1 MTETEISPEVS
12 DIWELFG
19 RHIRHA
25 RNAKDLSL
33 RQLSGVLSWHFSLI
47 GKWERGINRPP
58 AEAVERLDRTLEM
71 DGRLVSLYAVVVEL
85 DQFRRRMLK
94 IRPSAS
100 VRNEDDDMDRRA
112 ALRLMSALSAGV
124 TVPVGTLETI
134 LGSVER
140 SFDLRDDH
148 HIDDWHRTVQT
159 YGQLYYAQP
168 PNALIPDLTADL
180 LEVGR
185 LLQDPRTGL
194 PRNELLRVGSQL
206 TALMATDFNDAGNR
220 RSARLA
226 WQTARRT
233 ADASA
238 DRNLAVWVR
247 AREADCLFWQDQ
259 PQSMIAALLDD
270 ALAQS
275 HATPSTGHAMALEVR
290 AKLAAL
296 DGRSADAIAAL
307 NELTDTYERLP
318 DHATTAGAIGS
329 SVGTSY
335 PEASVHR
342 SAAYVYAFLA
352 DTKKS
357 SAAIDR
363 AIATYPSNLAGGN
376 LRLIQALSAVHGGDL
391 THALLDALRIAEGVR
406 QLTPMR
412 QLIIRRIVDAV
423 PRESANLPTVR
434 ELRALAHPVSA

>member
-1 MTETEISPEVS
+1 MTEAEISADVS

-25 RNAKDLSL
+25 RNSRDLSL
-33 RQLSGVLSWHFSLI
+33 RRLADLLTWDFSLI
-47 GKWERGINRPP
+47 AKWERGIHRPP
-58 AEAVERLDRTLEM
+58 LEAIEGLDHVLEAE
-71 DGRLVSLYAVVVEL
+71 GRLASLYALVAEL

-94 IRPSAS
+94 SRPSAS
-100 VRNEDDDMDRRA
+100 SRDEDDDMERRA
-112 ALRLMSALSAGV
+112 ALRLMSALSAGAA
-124 TVPVGTLETI
+124 VPAGTLETV
-134 LGSVER
+134 LNSVER
-140 SFDLRDDH
+140 SFGLRDDH
-148 HIDDWHRTVQT
+148 HMDDWHRTVQT

-185 LLQDPRTGL
+185 LLQDPRTTL
-194 PRNELLRVGSQL
+194 PRNDLLKVGSQL

-233 ADASA
+233 ADASD
-238 DRNLAVWVR
+238 DRDLAVWVR

-259 PQSMIAALLDD
+259 PRSMIAALLDD
-270 ALAQS
+270 AMALTQGV
-275 HATPSTGHAMALEVR
+275 PSTGRAMALEVR

-296 DGRSADAIAAL
+296 DGRSGDALEAL
-307 NELTDTYERLP
+307 DELASTYERLP
-318 DHATTAGAIGS
+318 EHATAAGAIGS

-352 DTKKS
+352 DTRKAPS
-357 SAAIDR
+357 AIDR
-363 AIATYPSNLAGGN
+363 AIATYPSNLPGGN
-376 LRLIQALSAVHGGDL
+376 LRLIQALAAVHEGDL
-391 THALLDALRIAEGVR
+391 THALQDALRIAEGVQ

-412 QLIIRRIVDAV
+412 QLILRRILDAV
-423 PRESANLPTVR
+423 PREAANLPSVR
-434 ELRALAHPVSA
+434 ELRALAT